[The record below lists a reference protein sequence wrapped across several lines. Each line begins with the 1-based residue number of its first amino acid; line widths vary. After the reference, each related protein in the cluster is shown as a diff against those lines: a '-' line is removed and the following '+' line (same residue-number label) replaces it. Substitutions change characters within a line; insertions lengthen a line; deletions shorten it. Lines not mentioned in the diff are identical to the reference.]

1 MRKKIMKGV
10 IARMFTLVSERMRVH
25 EAIQELIDNSIDAK
39 AKNINITLDSTNDV
53 FVCEDDGNGMNSEQV
68 NVYAD
73 DYISHMPTSEASIG
87 KFGAG
92 SKDAIIKIA
101 DHIRGSEVAI
111 TSWTNKDEISKLR
124 FNVDAK
130 KEEDFRSPEIDT
142 YSQEKWADEHGPHG
156 HMVSIKH
163 IKDIDSKDKQWKSN
177 LKKECSKAYSYI
189 INKYGINISINGEK
203 LECIDRMHLDILGDD
218 INECGVYFK
227 NNMVFA
233 VKTYTLR
240 NLINQSDKRDIK
252 VVYLYIAKEGASIFE
267 DDNNFGYCGVYPILG
282 NRYLKVPKD
291 NETGLPFAIG
301 YRGGTGRCRA
311 CVFVDGNEDIFGLKS
326 KKSDGIDLTKDNIKL
341 SKYRVVNYED
351 DTFSMAFEKDFK
363 KLNSFASFQ
372 SDGNANRTLTVDVA
386 KKIFKGTSLKELEA
400 EYDGISKKDETK
412 EEKKVKAKAK
422 SMPTIAP
429 TSITE
434 EEETNLKNQ
443 VDEELQAVCASV
455 DEPSINHQVI
465 ELYVDKTSGKT
476 EYNYTEYKP
485 EFCNEE
491 YVDKLFRVLIEEGIP
506 KAKIARICSKMAYS
520 FAK

>member
-1 MRKKIMKGV
+1 MTKKIMKGV

-39 AKNINITLDSTNDV
+39 SKNINITLDSSNDV
-53 FVCEDDGNGMNSEQV
+53 FVCKDDGNGMNGEQV
-68 NVYAD
+68 NAYAN
-73 DYISHMPTSEASIG
+73 DYISHMPMSEDSIG

-101 DHIRGSEVAI
+101 DHIKGSEIAI
-111 TSWTNKDEISKLR
+111 TSWTSKDEISKLR
-124 FNVDAK
+124 FNVDAN
-130 KEEDFRSPEIDT
+130 KEDDFRSPEIDT
-142 YSQEKWADEHGPHG
+142 YSQEKWVDEHGPHG
-156 HMVSIKH
+156 HMVSIRH
-163 IKDIDSKDKQWKSN
+163 IKDIDSRDKQWKSN

-189 INKYGINISINGEK
+189 INKYGINITINGEK

-227 NNMVFA
+227 NDMVFV

-240 NLINQSDKRDIK
+240 SLINPLDKRNVK
-252 VVYLYIAKEGASIFE
+252 VVYLYITKEGKDAFE
-267 DDNNFGYCGVYPILG
+267 DDNSFGFCGLYPILG

-291 NETGLPFAIG
+291 NETCLPFKIG
-301 YRGGTGRCRA
+301 YRTGTGRCRA
-311 CVFVDGNEDIFGLKS
+311 CMFIDGNEDIFGLKS

-351 DTFSMAFEKDFK
+351 DTFSMVFEKDFK
-363 KLNSFASFQ
+363 KLDKFASFQ
-372 SDGNANRTLTVDVA
+372 SDGSIERPITLDIA
-386 KKIFKGTSLKELEA
+386 KQICKGAPLKELEA
-400 EYDGISKKDETK
+400 EHDGVSKKGEIK
-412 EEKKVKAKAK
+412 EEKKVKLKAK

-443 VDEELQAVCASV
+443 VDEEMQAACASV
-455 DEPSINHQVI
+455 DEITPNHQVI
-465 ELYVDKTSGKT
+465 ELYIDKTSGKT

-485 EFCNEE
+485 QFCNEE
-491 YVDKLFRVLIEEGIP
+491 YVEKLFRVLVEEGIS
-506 KAKIARICSKMAYS
+506 KTKIARICSKMAYS